1 MRIAM
6 LSYHT
11 CPLATLGG
19 KDTGGMNV
27 YVREITRQLGAMGI
41 HVDVFTR
48 SQNEHVPHVL
58 HDLGYGN
65 RIVHIPAGPEYPLP
79 KKELVTYLPQFSE
92 GIQAFASSKGI
103 TYDLIHSHYWMS
115 GIAAIELKK
124 NWGTPIIH
132 MFHTLGL
139 MKNRV
144 AQSPEEMEGEYR
156 INGEREVLKAADKI
170 IAATTAESVQLLWL
184 YQADD
189 NKVLVI
195 PPGVD
200 VCRFYPI
207 PSDEAKEYIG
217 VPPCGRMLLFVG
229 RMEPLKGLNVLIEAI
244 SIMRRNEVLRDNPFC
259 LAIIGGDPDDGGE
272 QTDVELSRIKVLTEQ
287 YGLNDMVTFLG
298 NRSQDSLPYYYSA
311 AEAVVV
317 PSQYESFGMVAL
329 EAMACGTPVVASQI
343 GGLAYLVQDG
353 VTGYTVPVDDPNE
366 LANRIT
372 SLLQDSG
379 LRNQM
384 GWQAERLAQ
393 DYAWD
398 KIADKLVPVYEGL
411 LRETAGDKGSGGTA
425 MRVS

>member
-27 YVREITRQLGAMGI
+27 YVREITRQLGVIGI

-65 RIVHIPAGPEYPLP
+65 RIVHITAGPEYPLP
-79 KKELVTYLPQFSE
+79 KKELLNYLPQFVE
-92 GIQAFASSKGI
+92 GIRSFADSKNI
-103 TYDLIHSHYWMS
+103 SYDLIHSNYWMS
-115 GIAAIELKK
+115 GMAAIELKK
-124 NWGTPIIH
+124 IWNIPYIQ

-144 AQSPEEMEGEYR
+144 AQSPEEIEGDYR
-156 INGEREVLKAADKI
+156 IEGEREVLRTADKI
-170 IAATTAESVQLLWL
+170 IAATTAEYAQLLWL
-184 YQADD
+184 YQADA
-189 NKVLVI
+189 NKIVVLS
-195 PPGVD
+195 PGVD
-200 VCRFYPI
+200 IGKFYPI
-207 PSDEAKEYIG
+207 PPDEAKEYIG

-229 RMEPLKGLNVLIEAI
+229 RIEPLKGLDVLIEAI
-244 SIMRRNEVLRDNPFC
+244 GIMHKNEAFIDNPFC
-259 LAIIGGDPDDGGE
+259 LAIIGGEPDDGTE
-272 QTDVELSRIKVLTEQ
+272 QADVEMSRIKALTEQ
-287 YGLNDMVTFLG
+287 YGLSDLVTFLG
-298 NRSQDSLPYYYSA
+298 KRSQDSLPYYYSA

-353 VTGYTVPVDDPNE
+353 VTGFTVPVDEPME
-366 LANRIT
+366 LANRL
-372 SLLQDSG
+372 SLLLLDQG
-379 LRNQM
+379 LRDRM
-384 GWQAERLAQ
+384 GRQAVQVAQ

-398 KIADKLVPVYEGL
+398 KIASKMLAVYDEMLGNS
-411 LRETAGDKGSGGTA
+411 TGNQAGSSSG
-425 MRVS
+425 M